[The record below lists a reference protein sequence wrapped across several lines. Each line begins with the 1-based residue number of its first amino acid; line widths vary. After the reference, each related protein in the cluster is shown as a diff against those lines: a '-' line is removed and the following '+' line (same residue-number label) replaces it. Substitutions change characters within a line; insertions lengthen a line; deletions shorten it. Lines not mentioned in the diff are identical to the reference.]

1 VHSYHTA
8 SLEDY
13 STVSM
18 ILVAR
23 IQDTYTSF
31 WLGVPECHCGLVDR
45 LQFSGRRRRLRVL
58 QTEFGRGSVCQASR
72 SLDASKPSRPEA
84 ERDF

>member
-23 IQDTYTSF
+23 IQDTYTSL

-45 LQFSGRRRRLRVL
+45 LQFSSRRRRCEFSRLNSAAGVCAKLREVRV
-58 QTEFGRGSVCQASR
+58 QVSR
-72 SLDASKPSRPEA
+72 EWA
-84 ERDF
+84 

>member
-45 LQFSGRRRRLRVL
+45 LQFSGRRRRCEFSRLNSGAGVCAKLREV
-58 QTEFGRGSVCQASR
+58 QVQVSR
-72 SLDASKPSRPEA
+72 AGPEA
-84 ERDF
+84 ERK

>member
-1 VHSYHTA
+1 MHSYHTA
-8 SLEDY
+8 SLEDC

-45 LQFSGRRRRLRVL
+45 LQISGRRRRC
-58 QTEFGRGSVCQASR
+58 EFSR
-72 SLDASKPSRPEA
+72 LNSARDCVPSFEK
-84 ERDF
+84 FK